1 MQETILQQN
10 IQNSSCADFN
20 PITNTNPNIVI
31 SADAETN
38 RVADYIQKLGIKY
51 TCMARA
57 TGIPEGILRRSL
69 IKRERSLRAGE
80 FLAVCQFLERA
91 PLDFARDTGQTGT

>member
-1 MQETILQQN
+1 MKVNKQFPAHQKGMKY
-10 IQNSSCADFN
+10 F
-20 PITNTNPNIVI
+20 
-31 SADAETN
+31 ADAETN

-51 TCMARA
+51 TCMARV

-80 FLAVCQFLERA
+80 FLAVCQFLERE